1 MKKSLR
7 YALIVLIVG
16 LGSVGCSEHEK
27 KNRGIS
33 DIVHNKPTILQ
44 STQQNQAISGNTKA
58 KRVEKTPASAVFL
71 RKTILKVKELFGKP
85 DFTRKEGQALVL
97 QYQTDLCILDIFFYG
112 KNETKVSTYFEFRPR
127 NNIKINI
134 QKCMNRMLTSKKISI
149 RQN

>member
-1 MKKSLR
+1 MFSLLAWDQWVAVNMRKKIGEL
-7 YALIVLIVG
+7 AILFI
-16 LGSVGCSEHEK
+16 
-27 KNRGIS
+27 IS
-33 DIVHNKPTILQ
+33 PQFCKVRSKIRLYLVTRPPT
-44 STQQNQAISGNTKA
+44 
-58 KRVEKTPASAVFL
+58 VFL